1 MKEEAILFLFVVST
15 VKTDRNQIWNSTGLS
30 NLCSGNQSSSS
41 DAWKDCW
48 IFMKHLSSYFN
59 GSLESF
65 HAWDNAKLVCFKYY
79 TRGVLKSRADWLT
92 NYVFENVSRTIHAEC
107 KVIPVSSETY
117 DVHINPRKSCSQPLE
132 TTLTKYRN
140 SLFSALIGNI
150 DTSFVKTEKG
160 ITLRILFCHLKYLNS
175 TFDQGQK
182 FKKFATAHSAKMII
196 FMFLWVMDYFK

>member
-132 TTLTKYRN
+132 TILTKYRN

-160 ITLRILFCHLKYLNS
+160 
-175 TFDQGQK
+175 
-182 FKKFATAHSAKMII
+182 
-196 FMFLWVMDYFK
+196 